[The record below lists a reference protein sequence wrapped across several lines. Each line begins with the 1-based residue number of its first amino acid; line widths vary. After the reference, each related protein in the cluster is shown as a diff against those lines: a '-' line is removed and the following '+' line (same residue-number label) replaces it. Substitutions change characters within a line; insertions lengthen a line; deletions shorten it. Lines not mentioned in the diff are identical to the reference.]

1 LRLLKTCS
9 MRKTI
14 RVNDGRRTLQNRK
27 LIGYTRFVCQPW
39 IMDTYSK
46 AFHASPAAICLS
58 TLSEG
63 RFVDVNESFCDLVGY
78 CREELIGKTST
89 ELRLWNDAD
98 DRPKLA
104 AVLAEKGALREVE
117 NRLVRKD
124 GEARD
129 CVGSVEVID
138 VQGEPC
144 LLIIFLDITERK
156 RVNAQLREA
165 KEAAETAARTK
176 AEFLANMSHEIRT
189 PMNAIIGMTGLLVGT
204 SLTDEQKEFV
214 ETIRQGCESLLG
226 IINDIL
232 DFSKIE
238 SGRLEL
244 EKQPFNVRQC
254 VDAAIDLLANEGA
267 KKDVGIACIVD
278 KETPTYIAGDITR
291 VRQVLVNL
299 LSNAVKFTPSGE
311 ILVIV
316 KTTRISP
323 ALYEVHFSVSDTGI
337 GIPKDRMDRLFQS
350 FSQVDASTTR
360 TYGGTGL
367 GLAISRDLAQ
377 MMGGR
382 MWAESEEGK
391 GSTFHF
397 TIRAEVASITVPQ
410 SRDARI
416 EINLA
421 DRLPL
426 SILIAEDNPVNQ
438 RVGQHLLNQMGYRA
452 DVVGNGREAIEA
464 LRHRAYD
471 VILMDVQMPELDG
484 LEATRQIRK
493 EKVEH
498 GPRII
503 AMTANAM
510 PEDRDKCLAA
520 GMDDYIAKPINF
532 LQLQAV
538 LERHALERKIEARP
552 TLDASVLEE
561 LRSLQEPGGPDL
573 FAELVQLYLNDLPD
587 RMDGIRGAIESHDSA
602 VLRREA
608 HRLKGSSQ
616 QMGAARLAALCLEL
630 ENLGRNDRVDEA
642 MTFLVAADRESSH
655 VRQALLKQKFRA

>member
-1 LRLLKTCS
+1 
-9 MRKTI
+9 
-14 RVNDGRRTLQNRK
+14 
-27 LIGYTRFVCQPW
+27 
-39 IMDTYSK
+39 MDTYSK
-46 AFHASPAAICLS
+46 AFHASPAAICIS

-63 RFVDVNESFCDLVGY
+63 KFVDVNESFCELVGY
-78 CREELIGKTST
+78 SREELIGKTST
-89 ELRLWNDAD
+89 ELRMWAD
-98 DRPKLA
+98 PEDRPRIA
-104 AVLAEKGALREVE
+104 AILDQKGALREVE
-117 NRLVRKD
+117 NRLIRKD
-124 GEARD
+124 GDYRD
-129 CVGSVEVID
+129 CIGSIEVID
-138 VQGEPC
+138 VRNEPC

-156 RVNAQLREA
+156 RVTAQLRGA
-165 KEAAETAARTK
+165 KEVAETAARTK
-176 AEFLANMSHEIRT
+176 TEFLANMSHEIRT
-189 PMNAIIGMTGLLVGT
+189 PMNAIIGMTGLLSET
-204 SLTDEQKEFV
+204 TLTDQQREFV
-214 ETIRQGCESLLG
+214 ETIRQGCESLLS
-226 IINDIL
+226 IVNDIL

-244 EKQPFNVRQC
+244 EKHPFNIRQC
-254 VDAAIDLLANEGA
+254 VEAAIDLLANEAA
-267 KKDVGIACIVD
+267 KKDVDIACIVD
-278 KETPTYIAGDITR
+278 KETPTYLAGDITR

-299 LSNAVKFTPSGE
+299 ISNAVKFTPSGE

-316 KTTRISP
+316 KTSKISP

-382 MWAESEEGK
+382 MWAESEDGK

-397 TIRAEVASITVPQ
+397 TIRAEAASVAVPQ
-410 SRDARI
+410 TRETRI
-416 EINLA
+416 EINLS

-438 RVGQHLLNQMGYRA
+438 RVGQHMLNQMGYRA
-452 DVVGNGREAIEA
+452 DVVANGLEAIEA
-464 LRHRAYD
+464 LRNRTYD

-484 LEATRQIRK
+484 LEATRRIRK
-493 EKVEH
+493 EIAGD

-532 LQLQAV
+532 VQLQAV
-538 LERHALERKIEARP
+538 LERHALERQIEAKP
-552 TLDASVLEE
+552 TLDSNILDE
-561 LRSLQEPGGPDL
+561 LKGFQEPGGPDL
-573 FAELVQLYLNDLPD
+573 FGELIQLYLNDLPD
-587 RMDGIRGAIESHDSA
+587 RMDGIRGAIESSDSA

-630 ENLGRNDRVDEA
+630 ENLGRNDRVQEA
-642 MTFLVAADRESSH
+642 MAFFVAADRECAQ
-655 VRQALLKQKFRA
+655 VRQALLKQKDD